1 MRKLIL
7 RWLFGTDDIKSYM
20 DVLTGSIE
28 EMEAHK
34 KSIEQHNKT
43 INESLETLHMIKKL
57 LKICENHGIDID
69 KELEQIEV

>member
-20 DVLTGSIE
+20 DVLTGSIK
-28 EMEAHK
+28 EMTEHT
-34 KSIEQHNKT
+34 KSIKEHQ
-43 INESLETLHMIKKL
+43 ETLNRSIENLNMIQKL

-69 KELEQIEV
+69 KELEQIEL